1 MRYFCKNI
9 NTESMARH
17 LLLYALIALTGMLLP
32 VQADAMP
39 AETLMPEMQQND
51 SPTVAVS
58 VKNRRTLYV
67 TGASDQTL
75 EVVSLTGKPVA
86 SVKIDSPAQRIEL
99 NNLPKGCY
107 VVKVGKVVRKIS
119 VG

>member
-1 MRYFCKNI
+1 
-9 NTESMARH
+9 MARH
-17 LLLYALIALTGMLLP
+17 LLLYTIVALTSVLLP

-39 AETLMPEMQQND
+39 VESLMLEMQQVD
-51 SPTVAVS
+51 EPAVGIT
-58 VKNRRTLYV
+58 VKNQRTLYV
-67 TGASDQTL
+67 TGANDQTL

-86 SVKIDSPAQRIEL
+86 SVKIESPAQRIEL

-119 VG
+119 IG